1 MHLQQ
6 DTLLQGGKYRIV
18 RFISAGGFGCT
29 YEGLHVL
36 LKKRVAIKEFFVKD
50 FCNRDEATAA
60 VTIGI
65 TSKTALVNKLKD
77 KFIEE
82 AQSVSTLKHSHIVNV
97 YDVFVENGTAYYVMD
112 YIDGLSLCDIV
123 KRDGS
128 ISEKKAVKYILQ
140 VADAL
145 EYVHAHNRLHLDIK
159 PANIMVNND
168 DNAILIDF
176 GASKQYDEVEG
187 ENTSTLIG
195 KTPGYAPLEQMG
207 NDVVKFMPSTDIY
220 ALGATLYKIL
230 TGITPPSATLLA
242 SGEELDSIP
251 SSISENVCT
260 AVYKSMQTN
269 KKQRPQTVSEFVSI
283 LEVKNSVPVPP
294 SAESETDDETTQ
306 VFGQEKQKA
315 DAMAAERERLLR
327 EALAK
332 AETEKMEEEARA
344 KAEAERRSKEE
355 EKAQEEK
362 TRYSK
367 SNIRIGVVAFFA
379 VLTIACFYFSGVFE
393 NSGGSDSK
401 GNPNTS
407 NPAQPSKPAN
417 GYEWVDLGLSVKWAT
432 CNVGASSPSDYGG
445 YYAWGETST
454 KSRYDWNNCFDC
466 LDSPGDRWG
475 TYKLG
480 GQTRITPTSGHDT
493 ARENWGGKWRMPTDA
508 ENDELCERCTWT
520 WTTMNGHN
528 GYRVTGRNGN
538 SIFLPAAGSR
548 DGTDSKSVGECGFY
562 WSSSLSSTNSGA
574 RCLSFLKG
582 NNHSTGNYYRRY
594 GRSVRPVIE

>member
-18 RFISAGGFGCT
+18 HFISAGGFGCT

-112 YIDGLSLCDIV
+112 YIDGLSLSDIV
-123 KRDGS
+123 KREGAMN
-128 ISEKKAVKYILQ
+128 EKKALKYILQ

-159 PANIMVNND
+159 PANIMVDND

-176 GASKQYDEVEG
+176 GASKQYDEVDG

-207 NDVVKFMPSTDIY
+207 NDVVKFTPATDIY
-220 ALGATLYKIL
+220 ALGATLYKLL

-242 SGEELDSIP
+242 SGEELEPIP
-251 SSISENVCT
+251 SSISENVCN

-269 KKQRPQTVSEFVSI
+269 KKVRPQTVSEFVSI
-283 LEVKNSVPVPP
+283 IEVKTSEPVPP
-294 SAESETDDETTQ
+294 SVGPKADDETTQ
-306 VFGQEKQKA
+306 VFGLEKQKA
-315 DAMAAERERLLR
+315 DAMAAERERLLK

-332 AETEKMEEEARA
+332 AEKEKTEAEAHA

-407 NPAQPSKPAN
+407 NQSSAQSSQSQKVMVTKDPVNFADGTLAYYWTGELVDGLPQGKGKIDYDMN
-417 GYEWVDLGLSVKWAT
+417 DRDKRYTYEG
-432 CNVGASSPSDYGG
+432 NVEKGVRND
-445 YYAWGETST
+445 
-454 KSRYDWNNCFDC
+454 
-466 LDSPGDRWG
+466 
-475 TYKLG
+475 
-480 GQTRITPTSGHDT
+480 
-493 ARENWGGKWRMPTDA
+493 TDA
-508 ENDELCERCTWT
+508 TLQ
-520 WTTMNGHN
+520 
-528 GYRVTGRNGN
+528 YRNGN
-538 SIFLPAAGSR
+538 SYQGSFENDNFKQGR
-548 DGTDSKSVGECGFY
+548 LTLKNDGVYFDGTFKDNQPWNGMWYFIQDNSIYSSVINGKEK
-562 WSSSLSSTNSGA
+562 TN
-574 RCLSFLKG
+574 
-582 NNHSTGNYYRRY
+582 
-594 GRSVRPVIE
+594 

>member
-6 DTLLQGGKYRIV
+6 DTLLQGGKYKIV

-112 YIDGLSLCDIV
+112 YIDGLSLSDIV
-123 KRDGS
+123 KRDGAM
-128 ISEKKAVKYILQ
+128 SEKKAVKYILQ

-145 EYVHAHNRLHLDIK
+145 KYVHAHNRLHLDIK
-159 PANIMVNND
+159 PANIMVNKD

-220 ALGATLYKIL
+220 ALGATLYKLL

-242 SGEELDSIP
+242 SGEELDPIP
-251 SSISENVCT
+251 SSVSENVCN

-269 KKQRPQTVSEFVSI
+269 KKQRPQNVSEFVSI
-283 LEVKNSVPVPP
+283 IDYKTAVEPTSSV
-294 SAESETDDETTQ
+294 ESEKDDETTQ
-306 VFGQEKQKA
+306 VLGQEKQNA
-315 DAMAAERERLLR
+315 NYIAAECR
-327 EALAK
+327 AS
-332 AETEKMEEEARA
+332 EEAGSRVSE
-344 KAEAERRSKEE
+344 KETRHQKEE
-355 EKAQEEK
+355 EKERKAA
-362 TRYSK
+362 R
-367 SNIRIGVVAFFA
+367 NRRIRVLCFMA
-379 VLTIACFYFSGVFE
+379 VLIVSFLLFTINRIINKDIVKISTQPEIVNVYLDDKYVGCTPCEINIGPQ
-393 NSGGSDSK
+393 NKTIRLSK
-401 GNPNTS
+401 GAYYDEIINVNDLF
-407 NPAQPSKPAN
+407 
-417 GYEWVDLGLSVKWAT
+417 VD
-432 CNVGASSPSDYGG
+432 
-445 YYAWGETST
+445 
-454 KSRYDWNNCFDC
+454 KSFWKTTRVDIKM
-466 LDSPGDRWG
+466 RHR
-475 TYKLG
+475 KL
-480 GQTRITPTSGHDT
+480 
-493 ARENWGGKWRMPTDA
+493 
-508 ENDELCERCTWT
+508 
-520 WTTMNGHN
+520 
-528 GYRVTGRNGN
+528 
-538 SIFLPAAGSR
+538 F
-548 DGTDSKSVGECGFY
+548 
-562 WSSSLSSTNSGA
+562 
-574 RCLSFLKG
+574 
-582 NNHSTGNYYRRY
+582 
-594 GRSVRPVIE
+594 